1 MLSSQNY
8 AVVGAARFFALL
20 AIGGPILWAH
30 QEEGVFALL
39 TLSLLWIY
47 QGVTATRRE
56 LQLALSPTTEAAVVA
71 IVCALALDYSPSILA
86 AFVVPPLYA
95 TATAGLRTMLRT
107 IVVEGITVVA
117 LALMWWEEITSE
129 QQVSIFTWLMAGI
142 GLSMIASVTFA
153 TERVV
158 DPLAPYRD
166 AQQHLKQLID
176 LAGSL
181 SSGLDVGALGGELL
195 SEVSDRIP
203 NRGLVLYV
211 PRGETLTPVA
221 STVELSAADSAACE
235 TLAGDV
241 RARSGAAPAGVEIG
255 HGFAFRVSE
264 HAIVSGLRPADSDS
278 GVSLD
283 LAAMAME
290 LDDNAVKLD
299 AALLFAQFR
308 DAATA
313 DERNRL
319 AREMHDGVA
328 QDIASLGYIIDAL
341 AARPADEAQAKALA
355 MLRERVS
362 SVVAEVRRS
371 VMNLR
376 TSIGEAESLGA
387 AISNVARHL
396 SESSGIPIRVRLD
409 EQPARLRPEVE
420 AELFRI
426 AQEAMTNA
434 VKHARATAIDV
445 RCQVYAPEAVITVT
459 DDGVGLQSARTDSHG
474 LKIMRERA
482 RLIGADLVVR
492 DNASR
497 GLTVSVAVKIPRAST
512 SVTSVSSTASTSGSS
527 PAFSSQE
534 DASR

>member
-1 MLSSQNY
+1 MASSQTFV
-8 AVVGAARFFALL
+8 VVGAARLFALL
-20 AIGGPILWAH
+20 AIGGPILWLR
-30 QEEGVFALL
+30 QSEGVVALML
-39 TLSLLWIY
+39 IAAVWVY

-56 LQLALSPTTEAAVVA
+56 LQLSLSPTTEAATIGV
-71 IVCALALDYSPSILA
+71 ICAVSMPYGPSILA
-86 AFVVPPLYA
+86 ALVVPPLYA
-95 TATAGLRTMLRT
+95 TATAGIRTMVRT
-107 IVVEGITVVA
+107 VIVEVIAVVA
-117 LALMWWEEITSE
+117 LGLMWWETLTND
-129 QQVSIFTWLMAGI
+129 QAVAIFTWVMTGL
-142 GLSMIASVTFA
+142 GLSLIASVTFSSDRA
-153 TERVV
+153 S

-166 AQQHLKQLID
+166 AQQHLKQLLA
-176 LAGSL
+176 LAGNL
-181 SSGLDVGALGGELL
+181 SSGLDVTALGGELL

-211 PRGETLTPVA
+211 PRGDALAPVA
-221 STVELSAADSAACE
+221 STIDMSSGDLSACE

-241 RARSGAAPAGVEIG
+241 RHGRTDRTTVEIG
-255 HGFAFRVSE
+255 QGFAFRVSDQ
-264 HAIVSGLRPADSDS
+264 AVVAGLRPVDAGPSTI
-278 GVSLD
+278 SLD
-283 LAAMAME
+283 EVAAS
-290 LDDNAVKLD
+290 LGDNAVKLD

-328 QDIASLGYIIDAL
+328 QDIASLGYLVDAL
-341 AARPADEAQAKALA
+341 AARPADEQQAKVLG
-355 MLRERVS
+355 MLRDRVS
-362 SVVAEVRRS
+362 VVVAEVRRS

-426 AQEAMTNA
+426 AQEAMNNA
-434 VKHARATAIDV
+434 VKHARATSIDV
-445 RCQVYAPEAVITVT
+445 RCQVYAPEALITVT
-459 DDGVGLQSARTDSHG
+459 DDGIGMQQARSDSHG

-497 GLTVSVAVKIPRAST
+497 GLTVSVSLKVPRHPVGT
-512 SVTSVSSTASTSGSS
+512 GSARTT
-527 PAFSSQE
+527 PE
-534 DASR
+534 E